1 MGNSWMILVIALVIA
16 AVTVG
21 IVLILTRRHAVSMR
35 KNNSSGHEG
44 LDFLNQHEEY
54 LKRVVERAEASRT
67 KEN

>member
-1 MGNSWMILVIALVIA
+1 MGNTWLIFVIALVIA
-16 AVTVG
+16 AITVG
-21 IVLILTRRHAVSMR
+21 VILILTRRHAASMR

>member
-21 IVLILTRRHAVSMR
+21 IVLILTRRHAASMR